1 MHFDAKPILDAPLN
15 IFSPTNTYWVEYS
28 NAIKATSQYWHPN
41 DVQTHH
47 SYKTNWWNSSQLY
60 STANKSFGYIYVFLM
75 HTFFHI
81 SQIFPTANL
90 YQRILQWVNIM
101 EVSIEFKPKRLKIQ
115 TNWDP
120 MQTLVSNS
128 DLLDIFQPEILYFLI
143 ATIYYWY
150 PCFQPNLSRAS
161 DNYFWLGFTLFVSR
175 LLHFLC

>member
-1 MHFDAKPILDAPLN
+1 MPSLFWMHLW
-15 IFSPTNTYWVEYS
+15 IFSVQQILIGS
-28 NAIKATSQYWHPN
+28 NSRMPSKQDLSIDIQMMFKRIIHI
-41 DVQTHH
+41 
-47 SYKTNWWNSSQLY
+47 TNWWNSSQLY
-60 STANKSFGYIYVFLM
+60 STANKSFGCIYVFLM

-150 PCFQPNLSRAS
+150 PCFQPILPRAS